1 MSWLFSQAL
10 VAEYSEA
17 TSSAG
22 APSAQLS
29 VMPTQHKF
37 WRNDKTIEPSQLSRF
52 GLTCA
57 VLTVDHGAA
66 LLTWFLA
73 DSRVRTFQLPGLA
86 LASTE
91 LAPGSGVKWRESS
104 ARYDLSSST
113 WKTHLCLWEED
124 LHWSS
129 VTLPKWGMTR
139 SGALFQHP
147 TAERPISGTGYGLLP
162 TPWAGDS
169 RRGDCLSERLRRS
182 PNLVTAANLWS
193 TPTVHGN
200 HNHPGSSKNAG
211 WGLSS
216 AVKQWPTPVASMAKG
231 SSPAA
236 LTRKSG
242 ADRSNDRLDHAVMAS
257 DGGQLNPEWVE
268 WLMGWPIGW
277 TELKPLAMDKFREW
291 QQQHSPFSPEP
302 RSPS

>member
-1 MSWLFSQAL
+1 MSWLISRALMEAYANSPSSPEL
-10 VAEYSEA
+10 VAEFSA
-17 TSSAG
+17 DTCSAG
-22 APSAQLS
+22 APSAPLS

-37 WRNDKTIEPSQLSRF
+37 WRNDKTMEPSQLSRF

-57 VLTVDHGAA
+57 VLTESHGED

-73 DSRVRTFQLPGLA
+73 DSRVRTYQLPGMA
-86 LASTE
+86 QGSTGPG
-91 LAPGSGVKWRESS
+91 LGSGVKWRESS
-104 ARYDLSSST
+104 AKYDLQSST

-124 LHWSS
+124 LPWSS

-147 TAERPISGTGYGLLP
+147 MLERPISATVAGLWP
-162 TPWAGDS
+162 TI
-169 RRGDCLSERLRRS
+169 
-182 PNLVTAANLWS
+182 
-193 TPTVHGN
+193 TVCGN
-200 HNHPGSSKNAG
+200 YNQPGSSKNAG

-216 AVKQWPTPVASMAKG
+216 AVKKWPTPVASMAKG
-231 SSPAA
+231 SSPAS

-277 TELKPLAMDKFREW
+277 TELKPLEMDRFQEW
-291 QQQHSPFSPEP
+291 QRQHSISCNPAKSEP
-302 RSPS
+302 A